1 MINAGLRKHLWR
13 ARKAR
18 QAARGRLDSLTH
30 GLNTGQRIAVRD
42 AYYAFLADR
51 ARVAPGATPL
61 ADDYAPTLPAAVQAG
76 PAIDWGGYD
85 LAADYN

>member
-30 GLNTGQRIAVRD
+30 GLNTGQRMAVRD

-51 ARVAPGATPL
+51 ARVAPGVTPL
-61 ADDYAPTLPAAVQAG
+61 ADDSHGLPACVQAG